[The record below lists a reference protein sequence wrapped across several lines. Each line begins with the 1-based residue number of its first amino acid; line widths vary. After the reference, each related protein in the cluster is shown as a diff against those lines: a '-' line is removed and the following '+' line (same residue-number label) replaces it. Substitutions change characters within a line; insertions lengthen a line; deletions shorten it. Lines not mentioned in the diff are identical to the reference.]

1 MSNRGYALS
10 RFSGDKVAYFT
21 KCFLGLFTKSTSIFN
36 YKWDEI
42 AVIELLV
49 RVLVSGILQSF
60 FESIRVS
67 WVFCSTCTVRGCTML
82 TSITPEMPPRLSDR
96 SEVPTKQISARPLR

>member
-10 RFSGDKVAYFT
+10 RFSGDKVAYCA
-21 KCFLGLFTKSTSIFN
+21 KCFLGLYTKSTSIFD

-49 RVLVSGILQSF
+49 RG
-60 FESIRVS
+60 
-67 WVFCSTCTVRGCTML
+67 T
-82 TSITPEMPPRLSDR
+82 R
-96 SEVPTKQISARPLR
+96 SCIWHLASLEFL

>member
-10 RFSGDKVAYFT
+10 RFSGDKVAYCT
-21 KCFLGLFTKSTSIFN
+21 KCFLGLFTKSTSIFD

-49 RVLVSGILQSF
+49 RVLDLAF
-60 FESIRVS
+60 FRVS
-67 WVFCSTCTVRGCTML
+67 LSLVVWLGCFAAL
-82 TSITPEMPPRLSDR
+82 A
-96 SEVPTKQISARPLR
+96 Q